1 MLICPQCEFENPE
14 THKFCQSCGVSL
26 TEKICCNCQ
35 VNIPI
40 ETKICSFCGA
50 DNHTVLWAIVAQKKQ
65 TTEFVLQPELTEVT
79 NSNIGSNI
87 ATGQHKLKIEDLSD
101 LFISGQEKIKHS
113 LPLQTQDNDST
124 FHRYAFESDSTFN
137 QSLKP
142 AYQNSDSTF
151 LQGKVIDKYPL
162 QKPRLATLQKQQ
174 TELLA
179 ELKQSLN
186 NSYLSV
192 TQYWNIV
199 GLPTHALPYLILEKY
214 TPTVPKIY
222 DAWQQQE
229 QGIVLLPDR
238 SQWQLVTDLWS
249 QETMPLLQIIWF
261 LDEMAKLWKPL
272 HQINCAQSLLVN
284 HNLRIDEDQAFCL
297 QQLYMDSEDNIPT
310 LKDLAQTW
318 QFCFAQSNLN
328 NLDNLNKLLDKV
340 ILGEIIEIE
349 ELRLELHNLGLS
361 EDEVES
367 YDIHTNYY
375 YPTVNIP
382 QFEPNKILENQD
394 FPGAE
399 VSDTSETYESQ
410 SFFSENDEEMM
421 YSSEFDEQATAM
433 IPMQLKSVVAA
444 SCTDIGLQRDHNEDF
459 FGVKTITEK
468 VENNAENN
476 LAVRGLYIVCDGM
489 GGHAAGEVASAMAV
503 EQLQKYFKTHWQE
516 ELPDHDTIEAGI
528 LLANQSLYQTNID
541 NSRSGSGRMG
551 TTLVMALL
559 QNTQLAIAHV
569 GDSRI
574 YRVTRKQGLEKL
586 TLDHEVGQRE
596 INRGVEPDIA
606 YGRPDAYQLTQALGP
621 RESNYVRPDIQFLEI
636 TEDCL
641 LLLCSDGLSDND
653 LLENHWEEYLEPLIS
668 SSSDLPTGLF
678 KLINLANEYNGHDN
692 ITAILVKIKLKAN
705 F

>member
-14 THKFCQSCGVSL
+14 PNKFCQNCGVSL
-26 TEKICCNCQ
+26 TEKSCANCQ
-35 VNIPI
+35 ANIPI
-40 ETKICSFCGA
+40 EAKTCSFCGA
-50 DNHTVLWAIVAQKKQ
+50 VNHTVLWAIVSQKKPV
-65 TTEFVLQPELTEVT
+65 TELVLQPELTEVT
-79 NSNIGSNI
+79 SSNTAIKGN
-87 ATGQHKLKIEDLSD
+87 KLKIEDLSD
-101 LFISGQEKIKHS
+101 LFISGREKIRHS
-113 LPLQTQDNDST
+113 LPLKAQDNNTS
-124 FHRYAFESDSTFN
+124 HRYAFEGDTTSN
-137 QSLKP
+137 QSLQP
-142 AYQNSDSTF
+142 AYQSLDSTF

-162 QKPRLATLQKQQ
+162 QKPRLVTLQQQ
-174 TELLA
+174 QMGLFA
-179 ELKQSLN
+179 DLKQGFN

-192 TQYWNIV
+192 AQYWNQV

-222 DAWQQQE
+222 DAWQQQD
-229 QGIVLLPDR
+229 QGVVLLPDR
-238 SQWQLVTDLWS
+238 SQWQLLTDLWS
-249 QETMPLLQIIWF
+249 QQKMPLLQIIWF

-272 HQINCAQSLLVN
+272 QQISCAQSLLIN
-284 HNLRIDEDQAFCL
+284 NNLRIDEDQAFGL
-297 QQLYMDSEDNIPT
+297 QQLYIDQEDNIPT

-328 NLDNLNKLLDKV
+328 NLDNLNQLLERV
-340 ILGEIIEIE
+340 ISGEIIEIE
-349 ELRLELHNLGLS
+349 ELRLELHNLGLG
-361 EDEVES
+361 EDEIES
-367 YDIHTNYY
+367 FDIHTNY

-382 QFEPNKILENQD
+382 QSEPNQTPNQPD
-394 FPGAE
+394 FQIGE
-399 VSDTSETYESQ
+399 TSEPQ
-410 SFFSENDEEMM
+410 SFFSENDDDML

-433 IPMQLKSVVAA
+433 IPMRLKSVADA

-459 FGVKTITEK
+459 FGVKTVIEK

-476 LAVRGLYIVCDGM
+476 LSVRGLYIVCDGM

-503 EQLQKYFKTHWQE
+503 EQVQKFFQTHWQE
-516 ELPDHDTIEAGI
+516 ELPDHDTIEAAI
-528 LLANQSLYQTNID
+528 LLANESLYQTNID

-559 QNTQLAIAHV
+559 QDTQLAIAHV

-574 YRVTRKQGLEKL
+574 YRLTRKQGLERL

-668 SSSDLPTGLF
+668 SGSDLQAGLF
-678 KLINLANEYNGHDN
+678 KLVNLANEYNGHDN
-692 ITAILVKIKLKAN
+692 ITALLVKIKLKAD

>member
-14 THKFCQSCGVSL
+14 ANKFCQNCGVSL
-26 TEKICCNCQ
+26 TEKSCCHCQ
-35 VNIPI
+35 ANIPI
-40 ETKICSFCGA
+40 EAKTCSFCGA
-50 DNHTVLWAIVAQKKQ
+50 VNHTVLWAVVSQKKSV
-65 TTEFVLQPELTEVT
+65 TELVLQPELTEVT
-79 NSNIGSNI
+79 SSNTAIKG
-87 ATGQHKLKIEDLSD
+87 HKLKIEDLSD
-101 LFISGQEKIKHS
+101 LFISGREKIRHS
-113 LPLQTQDNDST
+113 LPLKAQDNNTS
-124 FHRYAFESDSTFN
+124 HRYAFEGDPTSN
-137 QSLKP
+137 QSLQP
-142 AYQNSDSTF
+142 AYQSLDSTF

-162 QKPRLATLQKQQ
+162 QKPRLVTLQQQ
-174 TELLA
+174 QMEIFA
-179 ELKQSLN
+179 DLKQGFN

-192 TQYWNIV
+192 TQYWNQI

-222 DAWQQQE
+222 DAWQQQD
-229 QGIVLLPDR
+229 QGVVLLPDR
-238 SQWQLVTDLWS
+238 SQWQLLTDLWS
-249 QETMPLLQIIWF
+249 QQKMPLLQIIWF

-272 HQINCAQSLLVN
+272 QQISCAQSLLIN
-284 HNLRIDEDQAFCL
+284 NNLRIDEDQAFGL
-297 QQLYMDSEDNIPT
+297 QQLYIDQEDNIST

-328 NLDNLNKLLDKV
+328 NLDNLNQLLDRV
-340 ILGEIIEIE
+340 ISGEIIEVE
-349 ELRLELHNLGLS
+349 ELRLELHNLGLG
-361 EDEVES
+361 EDEIES
-367 YDIHTNYY
+367 FDIHTNY

-382 QFEPNKILENQD
+382 QSEPDKTPIQPD
-394 FPGAE
+394 FQIGE
-399 VSDTSETYESQ
+399 TSELQ
-410 SFFSENDEEMM
+410 SFFSENDEDMM

-433 IPMQLKSVVAA
+433 IPMQLKSVADA

-459 FGVKTITEK
+459 FGVKTVIEK

-476 LAVRGLYIVCDGM
+476 LSVRGLYIVCDGM

-503 EQLQKYFKTHWQE
+503 EQLQKFFQTHWQE
-516 ELPDHDTIEAGI
+516 ELPDHDTIEAAI
-528 LLANQSLYQTNID
+528 LLANESLYQTNIN

-559 QNTQLAIAHV
+559 QDTQLAIAHV

-574 YRVTRKQGLEKL
+574 YRLTRKQGLERL

-668 SSSDLPTGLF
+668 SGSDLQAGLF
-678 KLINLANEYNGHDN
+678 KLVNLANEYNGHDN
-692 ITAILVKIKLKAN
+692 ITAILVKIKLKAD